1 MNERLYRNPSKA
13 TLGGV
18 CAGLSERFGIETVI
32 IQLIFFFGTV
42 LSHGFFF
49 WMYIILWIALPV
61 KNTWDTTVNDATAFN
76 FNKPDMKKESN
87 KIWGAV
93 LIGLGLIFF
102 LDEWIPSFDMHKLWP
117 LVLIGVGGYIIFKD
131 RKSNGNNDNYG
142 QF

>member
-18 CAGLSERFGIETVI
+18 CAGLAERFGIETVI

-61 KNTWDTTVNDATAFN
+61 KNTWDTTVNDTTSFN

-131 RKSNGNNDNYG
+131 KKSNNGDNNT